1 MDAIYV
7 SGGKVGYLIE
17 VQPKVLKNLVD
28 AQYAKFTK

>member
-28 AQYAKFTK
+28 AQYAGITE